1 MSPSTLLNAL
11 AVATISALSVS
22 AQGVNDPT
30 RTFPATPLAEKTFA
44 YPDGIPYQV
53 DTDRLIRGVQYG
65 FNQCNSTTEN
75 QESNCQTAF
84 VNSID
89 DFCLW
94 GPPEPNSHVGDT
106 EGESVAYCTKPG
118 RGTRLIPQG
127 ALKGVQF
134 MRTGAYVQVVGFIDQ
149 TAINIAAGDYGG
161 EMDPHG
167 ADLRGNPLGGL
178 LYSNA
183 FSGSEN
189 QFDQVIEWH
198 NFMGADQ
205 FCIKACDQRN
215 PDAAHYCEHIYDRI
229 GCAYNAPHNA
239 QNGTFESCEGE
250 VQDFPGTYT
259 GSDGQVSTYT
269 QPGEGTVP
277 TPGSTY
283 TARVPAS
290 SNCVAH
296 TSSVLYAALPSNSNA
311 PSASATPSGSQ
322 SGSNGNGSGRPT
334 GSVTRTGSNAGPS
347 ATGGA
352 DGDNGAASMALS
364 TTGLFAALLS
374 AYFLL

>member
-1 MSPSTLLNAL
+1 MSPATLLNVL
-11 AVATISALSVS
+11 GVAAFSALSVS
-22 AQGVNDPT
+22 AQGLNEPT

-65 FNQCNSTTEN
+65 YNRCNSTTEN

-84 VNSID
+84 VNDVD

-106 EGESVAYCTKPG
+106 EGESVAWCTKPG
-118 RGTRLIPQG
+118 RGTRLIPAG

-134 MRTGAYVQVVGFIDQ
+134 MRTSAYVQVVGYIDQ
-149 TAINIAAGDYGG
+149 TMINIAAGDYGG

-183 FSGSEN
+183 FSGDEN
-189 QFDQVIEWH
+189 KFDQVIEWH

-229 GCAYNAPHNA
+229 GCAYNAPNNA
-239 QNGTFESCEGE
+239 QNGTFESCQGE
-250 VQDFPGTYT
+250 VQDFPGTFT

-290 SNCVAH
+290 SNCTPY
-296 TSSVLYAALPSNSNA
+296 TSSVLFSAL
-311 PSASATPSGSQ
+311 PSASASTPSASVTGSA
-322 SGSNGNGSGRPT
+322 NGSARPT
-334 GSVTRTGSNAGPS
+334 GSNGAATRTNSGSSPS
-347 ATGGA
+347 ATG
-352 DGDNGAASMALS
+352 DGNNGAASMALS
-364 TTGLFAALLS
+364 SAGLFAALLS
-374 AYFLL
+374 AVYLL